1 MDNRKLRIGITIG
14 DVNGIGPE
22 LIIKAFED
30 SRLKEQCIPILYGS
44 SRVINI
50 YRKVMRVNKF
60 HYVIVNTP
68 DQAHSNKLNIIECV
82 PNLERVDIGKASEI
96 GGEAAYLSLKRAI
109 EDAQHQAIDALI
121 TMPVNK
127 ATIEKFEPGFSG
139 HTEMLAQ
146 AFNAKDSLMF
156 MVDHELR
163 IGVVTT
169 HIPVKDVAANL
180 TTEKIVQKVK
190 LMHETLRKDFT
201 IQQPMIAVL
210 GLNPHAGDDGL
221 LGTEEKEII
230 QPALI
235 EMQKAG
241 MKVFG
246 PYPADGFFGSMAY
259 RKFDGVMAMYH
270 DQGLVPF
277 KLIAGYS
284 GVNFTA
290 GIPLVRTSP
299 DHGVA
304 YDIAG
309 KDIADAQSLRNSLY
323 LAIDV
328 FHQRKMNEKL
338 ASNPLVKS
346 KGKSG
351 GPLA

>member
-1 MDNRKLRIGITIG
+1 MDSNRKLRIGITIG

-30 SRLKEQCIPILYGS
+30 SRLKELCIPILYGS

-60 HYVIVNTP
+60 HYVIVNNP
-68 DQAHSNKLNIIECV
+68 SQAHSNKLNIIECV
-82 PNLERVDIGKASEI
+82 PKLERVDIGKASDV
-96 GGEAAYLSLKRAI
+96 GGEAAFLSLKRAI
-109 EDAQHQAIDALI
+109 EDAQHQDIDALV
-121 TMPVNK
+121 TLPVNK

-139 HTEMLAQ
+139 HTEMLAN

-156 MVDHELR
+156 MVDGSLR

-169 HIPVKDVAANL
+169 HVPVKDIVENL
-180 TTEKIVQKVK
+180 TTEKIIRKVR
-190 LMHETLRKDFT
+190 LMNDTLKNDFT

-221 LGTEEKEII
+221 LGTEEKDII

-235 EMQKAG
+235 ELQKSG
-241 MKVFG
+241 LKVFG
-246 PYPADGFFGSMAY
+246 PYPADGFFGSMSY
-259 RKFDGVMAMYH
+259 RKFDGILGMYH

-277 KLIAGYS
+277 KLLSGYS

-309 KDIADAQSLRNSLY
+309 KDIADAQSLRNSIY

-328 FHQRKMNEKL
+328 FHQRKMNQKL
-338 ASNPLVKS
+338 ASNPLPKA
-346 KGKSG
+346 KTK
-351 GPLA
+351 